1 MQEKISLSEL
11 KEQRKE
17 KKQDNKENLRRIK
30 MIPGFIKY
38 ADGSVLMQS
47 GNTKVICNATIDEK
61 VPPFLRDQGR
71 GWVTAEYAMLPRAT
85 EVRTPRA
92 ITRGKADGRSV
103 EIQRLIGRS
112 LRAVIDFKKLGERT
126 IVIDCDV
133 IQADGGTRTASIT
146 GGFVALNL
154 AIQKLIKRGKIKEN
168 PIMSFMGAV
177 SVGIV
182 KGEPV
187 LDLCYIEDSNADV
200 DMNVVMT
207 ENGKIIEIQGTA
219 ERHPFSFEQLNK
231 LMGLAHKGIKELIE
245 IQKKTLNSIS

>member
-1 MQEKISLSEL
+1 MQEKINLSEL
-11 KEQRKE
+11 KEQRQPKKE
-17 KKQDNKENLRRIK
+17 DNRSDLRKISI
-30 MIPGFIKY
+30 IPGFIKY
-38 ADGSVLMQS
+38 ADGSVLMQD

-61 VPPFLRDQGR
+61 VPPFLRDKGR

-85 EVRTPRA
+85 DVRTPRA
-92 ITRGKADGRSV
+92 ITKGKANGRSV

-146 GGFVALNL
+146 GGFVALNM
-154 AIQKLIKRGKIKEN
+154 AIQKLMKSGKIKEN
-168 PIMSFMGAV
+168 PIKEFMAAI

-182 KGEPV
+182 NGEPV
-187 LDLCYIEDSNADV
+187 LDLCYKEDSNADV

-207 ENGKIIEIQGTA
+207 EGGKIIEIQGTA
-219 ERHPFSFEQLNK
+219 EKHPFSINQLNE
-231 LMGLAHKGIKELIE
+231 LIGLANKGINKLISV
-245 IQKKTLNSIS
+245 QKKTLAL